1 MIKANTRQR
10 KEKHT
15 FTCFV
20 SKLCAQALKMPKFLN
35 DPLVLTGGSHR
46 AALSFVLEALEE

>member
-15 FTCFV
+15 FACFV